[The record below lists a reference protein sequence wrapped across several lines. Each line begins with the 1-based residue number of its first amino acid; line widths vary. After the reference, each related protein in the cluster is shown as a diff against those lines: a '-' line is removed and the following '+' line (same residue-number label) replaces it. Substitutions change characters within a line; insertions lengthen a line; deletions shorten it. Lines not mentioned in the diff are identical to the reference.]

1 MEKTFFSKITAYSAA
16 LAVIAGSAVSCS
28 KKNDSQGKS
37 KDAQKIMAAAYHAEF
52 IDTGI
57 DNVDGLFKA
66 GDGKYIISAYDYRKD
81 SGPSIPTFYLTDGEF
96 ADFQEIKLDLEPV
109 GDDGKEVYYQDCIAP
124 DGDIVLFET
133 VTDYGDAEKP
143 DYDDPDFDYENFDWE
158 EYYNSAT
165 REYKLLVFDIDGNK
179 KSESDLSDLKDYQ
192 DEDGDLSMG
201 RIQSIGGGKL
211 IASIYGE
218 MDDNNIII
226 TTDGKCEGDLDVGGA
241 NYIDSY
247 APLSDGTIAVS
258 GYFDNDQYIKF
269 VDSNTLS
276 LTGDEIKLSDA
287 GLQNAYGGLIEG
299 TGDYKLYMN
308 ASSGLFGIKEDGTS
322 EEIVNWLDSDLGDG
336 VNSILPLENG
346 DFIVSSYD
354 YNSGESGLYRLT
366 KRDASELENLK
377 VITVGVLYDDWEVKQ
392 KLSAFNKEHDDIRF
406 KMVDYSKYDNYD
418 SETGKTIS
426 SGADQLKKD
435 IVSGNAPDMIVSYN
449 KSLINSLH
457 NKGLF
462 IDLYEMLDNDPDLSR
477 DDIMP
482 NVLKSCEIGGKLLS
496 IAPTFTVQTYVA
508 KSKYVSGPDW
518 TVDDLISAYDN
529 MPEGMRL
536 NTFDTKEE
544 ILGMLLYSTG
554 DLIDYEKGTC
564 NFDTPEFRSLMAFC
578 DKFPSM
584 DDVIDWEDREAVMD
598 YYSDDNIQNDKVL
611 LENLYISDFR
621 DYTQQMNGRFK
632 DQDMTFVGYP
642 TNDGHGAVLSLSQNF
657 AILSNAEDKEA
668 CWNLI
673 KEFMKTEDDSEDN
686 SNYYYRY
693 GFPSLKAD
701 FDKLAEES
709 MSKPKYKDEDGKE
722 HEEDLTYYVKDKE
735 IKVDPLSEEQK
746 NFIVDYIENATKT
759 QADFDPEVESIL
771 EEEVMAY
778 LKGEKTADEV
788 IDLLQSRVSLLVSE
802 QS

>member
-37 KDAQKIMAAAYHAEF
+37 KDAQKILAAAYHAEA
-52 IDTGI
+52 IDSGI
-57 DNVDGLFKA
+57 GNIDGIYKA
-66 GDGKYIISAYDYRKD
+66 GDGQYIVSAYNYDKDYN
-81 SGPSIPTFYLTDGEF
+81 GVNIPTFYLTDGEF
-96 ADFQEIKLDLEPV
+96 ADFQAIDLDFEPAE
-109 GDDGKEVYYQDCIAP
+109 DDGKEIYYQDCITP

-133 VTDYGDAEKP
+133 ATDYGDAEKP
-143 DYDDPDFDYENFDWE
+143 DFDDPDFDYENFDWD
-158 EYYNSAT
+158 EYYSSAT
-165 REYKLLVFDIDGNK
+165 HEYKLLVFDINGSK
-179 KSESDLSDLKDYQ
+179 ESESDLSDLKDYQ
-192 DEDGDLSMG
+192 DEDGNLSMG
-201 RIQSIGGGKL
+201 RLQPIGSGKL
-211 IASIYGE
+211 VASIYGE
-218 MDDNNIII
+218 MDENTIII
-226 TTDGKCEGDLDVGGA
+226 TTDGKCEGEMDLGGA
-241 NYIDSY
+241 SYIDSY
-247 APLSDGTIAVS
+247 APLSDGTIAVN

-269 VDSNTLS
+269 IDSSTLS
-276 LTGDEIKLSDA
+276 FTGDEIKLSDA
-287 GLQNAYGGLIEG
+287 GLQNAYGGLFEG
-299 TGDYKLYMN
+299 TGDYRLYMN

-322 EEIVNWLDSDLGDG
+322 DEIVNWLDSDLGDG
-336 VNSILPLENG
+336 VNSIFPLENG
-346 DFIVSSYD
+346 DFIVTAYD
-354 YNSGESGLYRLT
+354 SNSGDSKLYRLT
-366 KRDASELENLK
+366 KRDVSELENVK

-418 SETGKTIS
+418 GETGKTIS

-449 KSLINSLH
+449 KALINSLH

-462 IDLYEMLDNDPDLSR
+462 VDLYEMLDKDPDLSK

-496 IAPTFTVQTYVA
+496 IAPTFSVQTYVA

-518 TVDDLISAYDN
+518 TVDDLISAYDS
-529 MPEGMRL
+529 MPDGMRL

-544 ILGMLLYSTG
+544 ILSLLLYSTG

-564 NFDTPEFRSLMAFC
+564 NFDTPEFRNLMEFC

-584 DDVIDWEDREAVMD
+584 EDVIDWEDQDAVME
-598 YYSDDNIQNDKVL
+598 YYSEDNIKNDKVL

-621 DYTQQMNGRFK
+621 DYTQQINGRFK
-632 DQDMTFVGYP
+632 GEDMTFVGYP
-642 TNDGHGAVLSLSQNF
+642 STDGHGGVISLNQNF

-673 KEFMKTEDDSEDN
+673 KEFMIIEEDEDDSKN
-686 SNYYYRY
+686 YYRY
-693 GFPSLKAD
+693 AFPSLKAD
-701 FDKLAEES
+701 FEKLAEES

-722 HEEDLTYYVKDKE
+722 HEEDLTYYSNGKE
-735 IKVDPLSEEQK
+735 IKIDPLSEEQK
-746 NFIVDYIENATKT
+746 DFIVDYIENATKT
-759 QADFDPEVESIL
+759 QADFDPEVSSIL

-788 IDLLQSRVSLLVSE
+788 IDLLQSRISLLVSE